1 VIPRSFRNPFSW
13 ERLAPGRRGL
23 TLSAVAGTPTT
34 ICHGFRAAMGSAL
47 ARTEHLFASERPA
60 QSVRAGPGTKTSNTQ
75 DSRRWGQSSPT
86 DYLNRRMCTF
96 MSSPIPMKF
105 AISALPPYET
115 SGSGIPVIGM
125 IPSVIPMLT
134 KT

>member
-1 VIPRSFRNPFSW
+1 V
-13 ERLAPGRRGL
+13 RRDE
-23 TLSAVAGTPTT
+23 
-34 ICHGFRAAMGSAL
+34 SAL
-47 ARTEHLFASERPA
+47 ARTEHLFASEKPP
-60 QSVRAGPGTKTSNTQ
+60 RAFERVQGRRHLPLRIAGGGASLPGPT
-75 DSRRWGQSSPT
+75 
-86 DYLNRRMCTF
+86 YLNRRMCTF

-125 IPSVIPMLT
+125 IPSVIPMFT